1 MEKKRRINKSIAE
14 ETLQIM
20 KQGYFYNSLE
30 EKIDISKSMEL
41 AINKT
46 VCYSPEMSDAL
57 LIESWNA
64 KNISEFNVTNES
76 TFDCVRRLVK
86 EGEENVLCLNFA
98 SARNPGGGFLGGS
111 QAQEESLA
119 RASGLYPTLTKCEE
133 YYQTNRKMKSC
144 FYTDYMIYSPKVPMF
159 KKEKGDNLD
168 QALAVSIITAPAV
181 NTGVVQQ
188 REPERIGEIELVM
201 KRRIAKVLAISANHG
216 HRVLVLGAWGCGVFR
231 NDPEKMAVYFK
242 EVIESKFKNHF
253 QKIIFAIYS
262 KNERFINPFINQ
274 FT

>member
-20 KQGYFYNSLE
+20 KQGYFHNSLK
-30 EKIDISKSMEL
+30 EKIDISKSLEL
-41 AINKT
+41 AIDGT

-57 LIESWNA
+57 LVKSWEENSDS
-64 KNISEFNVTNES
+64 KLEVTNES
-76 TFDCVRRLVK
+76 TFDSVRRLIN
-86 EGEENVLCLNFA
+86 EGEENVMCLNFA

-159 KKEKGDNLD
+159 KKENGDNLD
-168 QALAVSIITAPAV
+168 QALSVSIITAPAV

-188 REPERIGEIELVM
+188 REPDRIDEIEIVM
-201 KRRIAKVLAISANHG
+201 KRRIEKVLAISANHG
-216 HRVLVLGAWGCGVFR
+216 HKVLVLGAWGCGVFR

-242 EVIESKFKNHF
+242 EVIDSNFKNHF
-253 QKIIFAIYS
+253 QKLVFAIYS
-262 KNERFINPFINQ
+262 KNERFINPFIKQ
-274 FT
+274 FK